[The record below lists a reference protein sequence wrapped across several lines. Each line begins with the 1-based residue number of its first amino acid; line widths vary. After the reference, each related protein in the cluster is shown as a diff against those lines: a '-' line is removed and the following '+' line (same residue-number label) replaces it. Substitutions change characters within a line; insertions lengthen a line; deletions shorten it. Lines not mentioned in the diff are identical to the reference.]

1 MSVRL
6 AWGDTTVVEQGVIL
20 SPVYAELLGVSVNF
34 VLRAFQTLSTRIS
47 TFIALITQPGAANFT
62 GLIAR

>member
-6 AWGDTTVVEQGVIL
+6 AWGKTTVVEQGVIL

-34 VLRAFQTLSTRIS
+34 V
-47 TFIALITQPGAANFT
+47 
-62 GLIAR
+62 